1 MFNKLLKPYK
11 DMVLA
16 RYEVFVSQQKQDE
29 AKRARESAPVTIP
42 IYESSHESMS
52 IITHPTP
59 TTLLRDADKR
69 IARYPFGRR
78 IVQNSAPQ

>member
-42 IYESSHESMS
+42 IYEIQS
-52 IITHPTP
+52 
-59 TTLLRDADKR
+59 
-69 IARYPFGRR
+69 
-78 IVQNSAPQ
+78 